1 MEDFGS
7 LVPDRAH
14 SILSAVLFGTGSV
27 WTSEKGPVHG
37 DQGKGG
43 SRSPKSF
50 AIREREK
57 AYIAL
62 RIR

>member
-37 DQGKGG
+37 DQ
-43 SRSPKSF
+43 
-50 AIREREK
+50 ERRFEVTQVVRHQEK